1 MKTARMPS
9 CPGRFSRTYTAALSR
24 GGRARRPRDE
34 PEAATGNRGTARS
47 ARLDRAFPDTVGPD
61 QVAVGGNRPDA
72 SGSGSVGRR
81 GITARP
87 AALGAAG
94 HGDRQYRNA
103 LRGNRPYCHAG
114 WKTSVRSSIL
124 SLGNASGGVVGSL
137 NDVCGMKRARPSVM
151 VSQHFNNSA
160 SSARISGA

>member
-1 MKTARMPS
+1 MSPR
-9 CPGRFSRTYTAALSR
+9 RLREIEERLEALGWTVLS
-24 GGRARRPRDE
+24 GYGLAQ
-34 PEAATGNRGTARS
+34 TRS
-47 ARLDRAFPDTVGPD
+47 LF
-61 QVAVGGNRPDA
+61 GGNRPDA
-72 SGSGSVGRR
+72 RSAGSVGRR